1 MIKSFDVNDVE
12 MSGIEVYDIIN
23 LVRLL
28 SNSIQRIDGERISYE
43 NKQEP
48 ANLLAEE
55 IRIVAPQ
62 LVSLTNVIEDK
73 LTDTHG
79 RIYDMVNEELK
90 NSKKEENV

>member
-1 MIKSFDVNDVE
+1 

-28 SNSIQRIDGERISYE
+28 SDSIQRIDGERISYE

-48 ANLLAEE
+48 AILLAEE

-62 LVSLTNVIEDK
+62 LVTLTNVIEDK